1 MTRGLWSADAR
12 MTFDRGCAVPAADHS
27 CRRRFAAEDLEL
39 VAKALGLPEAQL
51 ANELDDRS
59 AADVALDH
67 GVEPAIVVDALVAR
81 SMRRIARAIE
91 SGRISPEY
99 GLEVFPRL
107 ARRSVS
113 RVHAEPR
120 RGSRVHLAR

>member
-1 MTRGLWSADAR
+1 MTRGLRSAHAR
-12 MTFDRGCAVPAADHS
+12 MSFDTGYAVPAVDHS

-39 VAKALGLPEAQL
+39 VARVLGVPEAQL
-51 ANELDDRS
+51 ADELDDRS

-67 GVEPAIVVDALVAR
+67 GVEPAVVVDALLAR

-91 SGRISPEY
+91 SGRISPDY
-99 GLEVFPRL
+99 GLEAFPRL

-113 RVHAEPR
+113 RVHAEPLR
-120 RGSRVHLAR
+120 